1 MLLILDPFALR
12 GNPPEPAEDTLVRVI
27 NFVVTHLEPV
37 WGISITG
44 FFFSSAALAFLSI
57 LQFRPLHKYPDVRYP
72 YELLSNYNR

>member
-12 GNPPEPAEDTLVRVI
+12 GNLRIPQKIRVI

-44 FFFSSAALAFLSI
+44 FFFFSAALAILSI
-57 LQFRPLHKYPDVRYP
+57 LQFRLLHKFPDVRYP

>member
-12 GNPPEPAEDTLVRVI
+12 RNPSDPAGDKLVRVI

-44 FFFSSAALAFLSI
+44 FFFSNAARHFFSDPSGPAT
-57 LQFRPLHKYPDVRYP
+57 
-72 YELLSNYNR
+72 E